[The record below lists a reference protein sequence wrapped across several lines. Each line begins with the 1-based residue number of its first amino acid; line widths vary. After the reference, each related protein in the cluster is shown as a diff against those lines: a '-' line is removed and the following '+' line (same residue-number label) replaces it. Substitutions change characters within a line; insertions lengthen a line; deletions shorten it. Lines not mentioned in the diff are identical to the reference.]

1 MTDNLSRAD
10 GARVLAD
17 LHALRAI
24 GTYKTGVHKPTFSEP
39 HLRSLAWLVQR
50 LPEAGLTGEID
61 GIGNILGTSTKAGPK
76 LLAGSHLES
85 QNHAGWLDGPLGVV
99 YALEAARVINRDP
112 NINGAVEVASW
123 CDEEGHFGHFLGSRS
138 YVGGVTEADIDA
150 ARDRNSGKSMR
161 DALRDA
167 GLAGR
172 ARARCERG
180 RHIGYLEAHIEQGE
194 TLESSG
200 LKIGVVTSIVGIWQ
214 YRITFTGEQNH
225 AGTTRMAI
233 RRDAGLALARFCVA
247 IDERFPAACG
257 PRTVWTTGRITLD
270 PGAPSI
276 IPGAAEMLFQIRDD
290 DPAVIARLEDLLRS
304 MAAEVD
310 KQGRCSVAVERI
322 RTGTPAL
329 MDASFQ
335 QAIEQAG
342 AACAGGRSLRMP
354 SGAGHDAQV
363 LATVMPAGMLFVP
376 SIGGIS
382 HHWTENTADADIV
395 TGAEVFV
402 DACRKLLRDNE
413 NRRPHCGR
421 RSCLSR
427 FRTSRLLSCLPS
439 IADAPGAAIGLRP
452 VAELAVEFHQER
464 NAIGQPPLGAR
475 RGQREITRGPRAEH
489 RKRRRATNSAD
500 CGERDIRLRIAD
512 LIMGIGEFAEQVQLT
527 AIVHGEDLVRP
538 QEMTQPSRLKI
549 KQLEQKLL

>member
-1 MTDNLSRAD
+1 MIDHLSRVD
-10 GARVLAD
+10 GTRVLAD

-24 GTYKTGVHKPTFSEP
+24 GAYKTGVHKPTFSEP
-39 HLRSLAWLVQR
+39 HIRSLQWLEQR

-61 GIGNILGTSTKAGPK
+61 GIGNVLGISTKPGPK

-85 QNHAGWLDGPLGVV
+85 QNYAGWLDGPLGVV

-112 NINGAVEVASW
+112 NMNGAVEVASW
-123 CDEEGHFGHFLGSRS
+123 CDEEAHFGHFLGSRS

-161 DALRDA
+161 DALREA

-200 LKIGVVTSIVGIWQ
+200 LGIGIVTSIVGIWQ
-214 YRITFTGEQNH
+214 YRIAFTGEQNH

-233 RRDAGLALARFCVA
+233 RRDAGLALARFCVD
-247 IDERFPAACG
+247 IDDRFPAACG

-322 RTGTPAL
+322 RTGAPAM
-329 MDASFQ
+329 MDISFQ
-335 QAIEQAG
+335 EAIEQAS
-342 AACAGGRSLRMP
+342 ATFAGGRSLRMP
-354 SGAGHDAQV
+354 SGAGHDAQT

-402 DACRKLLRDNE
+402 EACR
-413 NRRPHCGR
+413 
-421 RSCLSR
+421 
-427 FRTSRLLSCLPS
+427 RLL
-439 IADAPGAAIGLRP
+439 
-452 VAELAVEFHQER
+452 
-464 NAIGQPPLGAR
+464 AR
-475 RGQREITRGPRAEH
+475 
-489 RKRRRATNSAD
+489 
-500 CGERDIRLRIAD
+500 
-512 LIMGIGEFAEQVQLT
+512 
-527 AIVHGEDLVRP
+527 
-538 QEMTQPSRLKI
+538 
-549 KQLEQKLL
+549 

>member
-1 MTDNLSRAD
+1 MIDHLSRVD
-10 GARVLAD
+10 GTRVLAD

-24 GTYKTGVHKPTFSEP
+24 GAYKTGVHKPTFSEP
-39 HLRSLAWLVQR
+39 HIRSLQWLEQR

-61 GIGNILGTSTKAGPK
+61 GIGNVLGISTKPGPK

-112 NINGAVEVASW
+112 NMNGAVEVASW
-123 CDEEGHFGHFLGSRS
+123 CDEEAHFGHFLGSRS

-161 DALRDA
+161 DALREA

-200 LKIGVVTSIVGIWQ
+200 LGIGIVTSIVGIWQ
-214 YRITFTGEQNH
+214 YRIAFTGEQNH

-233 RRDAGLALARFCVA
+233 RRDAGLALARFCVD
-247 IDERFPAACG
+247 IDDRFPAACG

-322 RTGTPAL
+322 RTGAPAL
-329 MDASFQ
+329 MDISFQ
-335 QAIEQAG
+335 QAIEQAS
-342 AACAGGRSLRMP
+342 ATFAGGRSLRMP
-354 SGAGHDAQV
+354 SGAGHDAQT

-402 DACRKLLRDNE
+402 EACR
-413 NRRPHCGR
+413 
-421 RSCLSR
+421 
-427 FRTSRLLSCLPS
+427 RLL
-439 IADAPGAAIGLRP
+439 
-452 VAELAVEFHQER
+452 
-464 NAIGQPPLGAR
+464 AR
-475 RGQREITRGPRAEH
+475 
-489 RKRRRATNSAD
+489 
-500 CGERDIRLRIAD
+500 
-512 LIMGIGEFAEQVQLT
+512 
-527 AIVHGEDLVRP
+527 
-538 QEMTQPSRLKI
+538 
-549 KQLEQKLL
+549 